1 MKKAKPVKK
10 WFIGRLY
17 NILIIVGMVVAGYLC
32 GKIAVS
38 KISTMDIYLRSY
50 LIFHKGPFKYYAI

>member
-38 KISTMDIYLRSY
+38 KISTMDIYLRLF
-50 LIFHKGPFKYYAI
+50 LIFNKGPF